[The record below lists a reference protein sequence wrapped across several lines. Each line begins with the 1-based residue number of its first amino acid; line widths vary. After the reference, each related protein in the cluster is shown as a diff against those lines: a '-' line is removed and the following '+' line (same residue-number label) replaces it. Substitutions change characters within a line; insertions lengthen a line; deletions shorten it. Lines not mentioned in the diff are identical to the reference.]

1 MFPHYN
7 FVIFL
12 RCSYK
17 PDSVLDINILGD
29 YLSKNYFTIIF
40 KQRAKNMELLTYS
53 FCYELGLHSD
63 FNCLKSGE
71 LLPRRFTLTKIINN
85 LAVYF
90 LLHFPLSYDSHL
102 LDGIP
107 LHCSPD
113 FPLKILSNRP
123 LHLKLGFYKKMC

>member
-1 MFPHYN
+1 MKRILRCFRTI

-85 LAVYF
+85 FSGLFSVA
-90 LLHFPLSYDSHL
+90 LSL
-102 LDGIP
+102 
-107 LHCSPD
+107 
-113 FPLKILSNRP
+113 ILR
-123 LHLKLGFYKKMC
+123 